1 MKFVRIRPFNKA
13 RGQLV
18 RRYVYGGVRF
28 EATHGW
34 YEVDDEIAD
43 YLKTVLTHPQNPDS
57 KPVFDVADKE
67 GAMDI
72 ERGEYEAANPER
84 KISEAVAGR
93 QKVTVDDIDG
103 DAKAKAGVPSA
114 DGEDKPKEKASSP
127 AGKKEKP
134 AKGGEK
140 SGASEPPA
148 DPKATGS
155 GKSKP

>member
-1 MKFVRIRPFNKA
+1 MKFIRIRPFNRA

-18 RRYVYGGVRF
+18 HRYVYGGVRF

-72 ERGEYEAANPER
+72 ERAEYEAANPER

-93 QKVTVDDIDG
+93 QKVTADDLDG
-103 DAKAKAGVPSA
+103 HAKAKV
-114 DGEDKPKEKASSP
+114 KEKASKTE
-127 AGKKEKP
+127 GKKEKP

-140 SGASEPPA
+140 SGASEPPEN
-148 DPKATGS
+148 PKTTGS